1 MKKII
6 LILALSIAMFSNAQ
20 KVEVKTET
28 VGNITKIDHY
38 AQAKNDLYDI
48 MQVVTLDQ
56 ERQDIVFNTMIS
68 KYDFLNE
75 NQATFSTASELK
87 TRAKDFSVKL
97 PRVFSE
103 NEMAIIKKANLE
115 VYLRV
120 FE

>member
-6 LILALSIAMFSNAQ
+6 LILALSVAMFLNAQ
-20 KVEVKTET
+20 KVEVKKET
-28 VGNITKIDHY
+28 VGKITKIDHY
-38 AQAKNDLYDI
+38 AQAKNDLHDI
-48 MQVVTLDQ
+48 MQMITLDN
-56 ERQDIVFNTMIS
+56 ERQDILFNTLIS

-75 NQATFSTASELK
+75 NQATYSATELK

-103 NEMAIIKKANLE
+103 EEMTTIKNANKE

>member
-6 LILALSIAMFSNAQ
+6 LILALTTALFSNAQ

-28 VGNITKIDHY
+28 VGNITKFDHY

-48 MQVVTLDQ
+48 MQVVKLESDR
-56 ERQDIVFNTMIS
+56 EEWVFNTMIS

-75 NQATFSTASELK
+75 NQSNLSPTELK
-87 TRAKDFSVKL
+87 KQAKDMCMKL
-97 PRVFSE
+97 PRIFTE

-115 VYLRV
+115 VYNRV

>member
-6 LILALSIAMFSNAQ
+6 LILALSTALFSNAQ
-20 KVEVKTET
+20 KVDVKTET

-48 MQVVTLDQ
+48 MQVVKLESDR
-56 ERQDIVFNTMIS
+56 EEWVFNTMIS

-75 NQATFSTASELK
+75 NQSNLSPAELK
-87 TRAKDFSVKL
+87 KQAKDMCMKL
-97 PRVFSE
+97 PRIFTE

-115 VYLRV
+115 VYNRV